1 MDKKEIVIRGGYE
14 VMAEVENKD
23 EKKFNYAEIFANED
37 FAKMFAEVE
46 DDEEEGEER
55 EEGEKESYAKAKEEF
70 GVGENPAA
78 VMSAKRYAMKRMAK
92 RYAKMKEKNEVYMS
106 ENADMKQKFAEQE
119 EKEKNF
125 AVETFLKEL
134 SEKVVVPEDKFA
146 EMKEKS
152 KEFSLS
158 TIDGWKNHCKAFS
171 FDFEKKSTK
180 EEDETG
186 SFFRYALDNK
196 NIEVPQTLDA

>member
-1 MDKKEIVIRGGYE
+1 
-14 VMAEVENKD
+14 
-23 EKKFNYAEIFANED
+23 
-37 FAKMFAEVE
+37 
-46 DDEEEGEER
+46 
-55 EEGEKESYAKAKEEF
+55 
-70 GVGENPAA
+70 
-78 VMSAKRYAMKRMAK
+78 MSAMRYAMKRMAK

-146 EMKEKS
+146 EMKEKA

-171 FDFEKKSTK
+171 FDFEKKSDK
-180 EEDETG
+180 EEDF
-186 SFFRYALDNK
+186 SSDLKRYALNSNNWTPVVEPSSPWK
-196 NIEVPQTLDA
+196 PVN

>member
-1 MDKKEIVIRGGYE
+1 MTGVQTCALPICFPVTIKG
-14 VMAEVENKD
+14 
-23 EKKFNYAEIFANED
+23 
-37 FAKMFAEVE
+37 
-46 DDEEEGEER
+46 GEER

-78 VMSAKRYAMKRMAK
+78 VMSAMRYAMKRMAK

-134 SEKVVVPEDKFA
+134 SDKVIVPEDKFS
-146 EMKEKS
+146 EMKEKA

-158 TIDGWKNHCKAFS
+158 NIDGWKNHCKAFS

-180 EEDETG
+180 EEDEIG

-196 NIEVPQTLDA
+196 NIEVPQASSVWEKLGSK